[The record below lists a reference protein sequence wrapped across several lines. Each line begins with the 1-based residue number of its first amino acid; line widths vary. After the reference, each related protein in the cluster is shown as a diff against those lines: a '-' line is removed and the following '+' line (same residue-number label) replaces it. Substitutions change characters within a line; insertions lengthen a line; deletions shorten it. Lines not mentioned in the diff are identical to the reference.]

1 MMMLIEKTYKT
12 DHVSKVIEIMV
23 EKFGIDESN
32 LTYHASFAYD
42 LNVDSLDLFEFI
54 NDIEKE
60 FKIKI
65 QEEDAERLTTVG
77 SVIDYIDKH
86 VFL

>member
-1 MMMLIEKTYKT
+1 MLFEKTYKT

-23 EKFGIDESN
+23 EKFGIDESA
-32 LTYHASFAYD
+32 LTYQASFAD
-42 LNVDSLDLFEFI
+42 ELNIDSLDLFEFI
-54 NDIEKE
+54 NDVEKE